1 MLFDTKKPAK
11 MSNFSFF
18 FHKRSL
24 HTGGDKDKNTNGG
37 GESDIEK
44 NAKKKSSKQMTKSVN
59 VKIVV

>member
-1 MLFDTKKPAK
+1 